1 MPTATL
7 LFHGSLGDFLPATRR
22 ATPIV
27 FEIRDSPGI
36 RDVLG
41 ALGVPAPEVDLIL
54 ANDRPVG
61 FGHRLGP
68 GDRIEVF
75 GLDRRD
81 AEDFLPG
88 ESSTAP
94 GLIPLA
100 PVPPRFVL
108 DGHLGRL
115 ARYLRM
121 LGFDV
126 LYDRLAAD
134 AELARISGAEAR
146 ILLTRDR
153 GLLKR
158 SVVRLGY
165 MVRDD
170 DPRRQ
175 LTEVVGRYGLAGW
188 AKPFSRCIRCN
199 GRIEPVEREEV
210 AERLA
215 GEPRT
220 LRCFDTFGRCAG
232 CSAIYWPGSHYERM
246 SRLVR
251 DVLHPEES
259 IGENPPQASMDR
271 RRDG

>member
-1 MPTATL
+1 MPAATL
-7 LFHGSLGDFLPATRR
+7 RFHGSLADFLPAWRR
-22 ATPIV
+22 DAPIV

-36 RDVLG
+36 RDVMG
-41 ALGVPAPEVDLIL
+41 ALGVPTPEVDLIL

-61 FGHRLGP
+61 FGHRLRP

-81 AEDFLPG
+81 AEDYLLG
-88 ESSTAP
+88 GSTTAQ
-94 GLIPLA
+94 GLIPPA
-100 PVPPRFVL
+100 PLPRRFVL

-126 LYDRLAAD
+126 LYDRHAAD
-134 AELARISGAEAR
+134 AELARISGAEGR

-170 DPRRQ
+170 DPPRQ
-175 LTEVVGRYGLAGW
+175 LTEVVGRYGLAAW
-188 AKPFSRCIRCN
+188 AEPFSRCIRCN
-199 GRIEPVEREEV
+199 GKIEPVERAEV

-220 LRCFDTFGRCAG
+220 LRYFDTFGRCSG

-246 SRLVR
+246 NRLVR
-251 DVLHPEES
+251 DVLHPEHS
-259 IGENPPQASMDR
+259 IGENPPQASVDR